1 MEGLKALMH
10 KQACDA
16 VLNRPSSELVRY
28 GATGRL
34 PLHDLTTTAV
44 VGPWWWPLSRR
55 GTHLLAEAATT
66 PRARERGGVVAVWMD
81 EITQTHMC
89 ALHDV
94 LVDSPH
100 RVALLGYGNDGH
112 GNPFASIL
120 LVHSWRDW
128 LFGTRD
134 PRRQR
139 SCALALLELP
149 QVVLMMVGHAE
160 HMEWLRAPWGRWA
173 NESHPKLGYTPSL
186 GVRLQEVFNT
196 APERCAA
203 PAGNASTALFV
214 CNNRA
219 PWTPRPALLKELAA
233 TLGHHNT
240 FPLSPLAWTRAAANA
255 VVAFSPQ
262 GTGPDGFRHWEL
274 LALGTVPIVP
284 NHPSMAFLFRDMP
297 VLFHG
302 TAGPLGR
309 GTDEPFLT
317 HHWLH
322 AELHRLRADLEAG
335 RRSLRGLTE
344 TYWHGRLTEEIAARV

>member
-44 VGPWWWPLSRR
+44 VGPWWWPFYRR
-55 GTHLLAEAATT
+55 RTHLIAEAANGI
-66 PRARERGGVVAVWMD
+66 RAQARGGVVTMWMD
-81 EITQTHMC
+81 EVAPRHMC
-89 ALHDV
+89 E
-94 LVDSPH
+94 LVDALEDQPH

-112 GNPFASIL
+112 GNPFASIAL
-120 LVHSWRDW
+120 DPMAEW
-128 LFGTRD
+128 LF
-134 PRRQR
+134 PQR
-139 SCALALLELP
+139 NTHRARWCALELIELP
-149 QVVLMMVGHAE
+149 QVVLMMIGHAE
-160 HMEWLRAPWGRWA
+160 HMEWLRSPMGLWV

-186 GVRLQEVFNT
+186 GVRLQNVLDT
-196 APERCAA
+196 APGRCAFLA
-203 PAGNASTALFV
+203 ANTTEALFV
-214 CNNRA
+214 SNNHA
-219 PWTPRPALLKELAA
+219 ANTPRHWLLKELAM
-233 TLGHHNT
+233 TLHYRNS
-240 FPLSPLAWTRAAANA
+240 FPLSASAWTRAAANA
-255 VVAFSPQ
+255 VVGFSPQ

-284 NHPSMAFLFRDMP
+284 KHPSMAFLFRDMP
-297 VLFHG
+297 VLLHG

-317 HHWLH
+317 QHWLH
-322 AELHRLRADLEAG
+322 AELRRLRADLETG

-344 TYWHGRLTEEIAARV
+344 AYWHDRLTEEIAARL